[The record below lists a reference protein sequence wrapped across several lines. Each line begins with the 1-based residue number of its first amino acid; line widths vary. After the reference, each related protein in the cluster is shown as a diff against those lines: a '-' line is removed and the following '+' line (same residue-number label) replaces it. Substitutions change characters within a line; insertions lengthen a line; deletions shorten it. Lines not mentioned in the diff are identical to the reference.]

1 MFFFIAFS
9 AVSNEIINTS
19 RCVNAEPDA
28 TFRTI
33 ACFHFIVFL
42 SDTSRIHAF
51 ATLYTEEKN
60 KEGRDIY
67 TKKSKHVCRRFL
79 WKLSGKQKRIAL
91 HKRIAVKLLVII
103 ASLYAYFR
111 R

>member
-1 MFFFIAFS
+1 M
-9 AVSNEIINTS
+9 
-19 RCVNAEPDA
+19 REPDA
-28 TFRTI
+28 TSRTI
-33 ACFHFIVFL
+33 ACFHFIVFY
-42 SDTSRIHAF
+42 RIQVGYMH
-51 ATLYTEEKN
+51 LLPYIRKKKN

>member
-1 MFFFIAFS
+1 M
-9 AVSNEIINTS
+9 
-19 RCVNAEPDA
+19 REPDA
-28 TFRTI
+28 TSRTI

-91 HKRIAVKLLVII
+91 HKRIAVKLLVIN
-103 ASLYAYFR
+103 ASLYADFR

>member
-9 AVSNEIINTS
+9 AVSNEI
-19 RCVNAEPDA
+19 
-28 TFRTI
+28 
-33 ACFHFIVFL
+33 
-42 SDTSRIHAF
+42 